1 MNDWRT
7 NRCGFPGK
15 GAINKLSDRD
25 MPLIQVKRSRRFHSK
40 GIIIAIALLTLGACF
55 RWEVSEIND
64 ARTSK
69 LISRYHGVVP
79 PWQPCGAT
87 GGGTLINFHVRHWL
101 CYGLI
106 KVEAR
111 GQTM

>member
-1 MNDWRT
+1 MSNLRT
-7 NRCGFPGK
+7 NAKKFPGE
-15 GAINKLSDRD
+15 GSTSQLSDRD
-25 MPLIQVKRSRRFHSK
+25 MPPIPVKRSKRFHSR
-40 GIIIAIALLTLGACF
+40 GILITIALLTLDACF

-69 LISRYHGVVP
+69 LISRYNGVVP